1 MTIPLITINSSGV
14 TVPSE
19 SDVLAGTVDTFKT
32 VFGANLNLDVNNPS
46 TLATPHGQLCQA
58 VAYIVSR
65 VYDVFGFVLN
75 QFNPRYA
82 VGRFQDGLAYING
95 ITRKPATA
103 TVVSLTCYGLDG
115 TNIISGTTKASD
127 IYGRTYTCIESGT
140 IAGGVV
146 TVDFACDVLGA
157 IASPAN
163 TVNRIDLTVI
173 GLDRVNNLTAGV
185 TGENVETQSE
195 MEARRYLSVGALGH
209 SSVSAIYGRVF
220 AVAGVTDLWVDENYT
235 NVNYPKRGVT
245 LIPHSILVCVVGGT
259 DNDIAQAIID
269 SKSAGADMN
278 GDVTVVIGNETAIF
292 YRATPITLSV
302 RVKVTS
308 SPLLPTNTTDTIKQL
323 VVDSANGLNGQKR
336 ISIGE
341 RVVANRFTAYVQTN
355 LPNIELQDID
365 VSLNGGTS
373 WHDLVLVNGNQIVV
387 IDTTNVSVSY
397 V

>member
-1 MTIPLITINSSGV
+1 MTISLITINSSGV

-19 SDVLAGTVDTFKT
+19 TAVLSGTIDTFKT
-32 VFGANLNLDVNNPS
+32 VFGANLNLDINVPS
-46 TLATPHGQLCQA
+46 SLATPQGQLA
-58 VAYIVSR
+58 SAIAYIVSR
-65 VYDVFGFVLN
+65 TYDVFGFVLN
-75 QFNPRYA
+75 QLNPRYA
-82 VGRFQDGLAYING
+82 IGRFQDGLAWING

-115 TNIISGTTKASD
+115 TQIVSGTTKASD
-127 IYGRTYTCIESGT
+127 IYGRTYTCIQNGT
-140 IAGGVV
+140 ITGGIV
-146 TVDFACDVLGA
+146 TVDFACDTLGA
-157 IASPAN
+157 IATPAN
-163 TVNRIDLTVI
+163 TVNRVDLTVI

-185 TGENVETQSE
+185 VGENVETQSE

-220 AVAGVTDLWVDENYT
+220 AVTGVTDLWVDENYT
-235 NVNYPKRGVT
+235 NLTYPKRGVS
-245 LIPHSILVCVVGGT
+245 LLPHSILVCVIGGT
-259 DNDIAQAIID
+259 DNDVAQAIID

-278 GDVTVVIGNETAIF
+278 GDVTVVIGNETAKF

-308 SPLLPTNTTDTIKQL
+308 SPLLPTNTTSTIKQL
-323 VVDSANGLNGQKR
+323 IVDSANGLNGQKR

-341 RVVANRFTAYVQTN
+341 RIIANRFTAYIQAN

-365 VSLNGGTS
+365 VSINGGAS
-373 WHDLVLVNGNQIVV
+373 WHDLVLVNGDQIAV
-387 IDTTNVSVSY
+387 IDTSNVSVAY